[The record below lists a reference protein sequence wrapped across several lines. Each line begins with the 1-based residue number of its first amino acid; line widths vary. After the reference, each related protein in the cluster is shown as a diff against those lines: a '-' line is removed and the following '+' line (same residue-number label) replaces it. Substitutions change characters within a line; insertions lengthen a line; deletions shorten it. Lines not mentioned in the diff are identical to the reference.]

1 LTDLLPLT
9 LAGAG
14 SVLLLLAAVAA
25 LVLIVLARR
34 QIAIRWHR
42 IFSEPADAGRARGD
56 VGEAVAYGVARDM
69 ARRHQELDLRV
80 FPGRRFH
87 PTEVDL
93 LVVARSAVWVVECKA
108 WRGRL
113 VAGADSWVSWSSPRR
128 GAPVQHR
135 RRNPVK
141 QARAQT
147 AAVLKQ
153 LKSTGLG
160 TVPVREVV
168 VFTDPDVDLDG
179 VRDEGFVLHL
189 DELPSFFRI
198 GPAGEGAP
206 MDARQRGEVCD
217 LLERMPAWDFLEMEG
232 GGRRGR
238 FATDHLELRTS
249 AGLARVPLADIH
261 RATFRLHG
269 WPVLRLAAQ
278 LVPFGNGEPVEG
290 RLVDPTAR
298 LWLKES
304 DGTTRP
310 YPACI
315 VRGFVRGG
323 SGQGGKRT
331 SRPPAAARIG

>member
-1 LTDLLPLT
+1 MTDLLPLT

-14 SVLLLLAAVAA
+14 SALMLLAALASGIAV
-25 LVLIVLARR
+25 VLARR

-69 ARRHQELDLRV
+69 ARRHAELDLRV
-80 FPGRRFH
+80 FPGRRFQ

-128 GAPVQHR
+128 GAPVQRR

-153 LKSTGLG
+153 LKQTGLA

-168 VFTDPDVDLDG
+168 AFTDPDVDLDG

-189 DELPSFFRI
+189 DELEAFFRV
-198 GPAGEGAP
+198 GPAGEGVS
-206 MDARQRGEVCD
+206 MDEQQRREVCD
-217 LLERMPAWDFLEMEG
+217 LLEHTPAWDFLEMEG

-238 FATDHLELRTS
+238 LATDHLELMTASGR
-249 AGLARVPLADIH
+249 ARVPLADIH

-269 WPVLRLAAQ
+269 WPALRLAVQ
-278 LVPFGNGEPVEG
+278 LKPFGDAAPVEG
-290 RLVDPTAR
+290 RVVDPTAR
-298 LWLKES
+298 LWLKEQ

-323 SGQGGKRT
+323 SGGKKA